1 MLWIHD
7 NLLNNSTLSK
17 FLSHL
22 HWFCVNT
29 FTCKMLSQ
37 RNGKSPLESLKG
49 LKSQENG
56 NLTTGTGLYLACTD
70 VQMFI
75 LNKLPLGLN
84 TLV

>member
-1 MLWIHD
+1 MLRIHD

-22 HWFCVNT
+22 HRFCVNT

-37 RNGKSPLESLKG
+37 RNSRSPLESLKG

-56 NLTTGTGLYLACTD
+56 NLKTGLCLACTD

-75 LNKLPLGLN
+75 LTKLPLGLN
-84 TLV
+84 SLV